1 MQATVSQAANIPL
14 PILREMYSQMF
25 KFPASEAARIESC
38 IFMDAQRQT
47 KSMTA
52 VPAFPK
58 SESYLIIFDQ
68 TVKRILYNTKSH
80 PI

>member
-14 PILREMYSQMF
+14 PILREIYSQMF
-25 KFPASEAARIESC
+25 KFPASEAAKIESC

-52 VPAFPK
+52 EPALPK
-58 SESYLIIFDQ
+58 IVSYLIVFDQ
-68 TVKRILYNTKSH
+68 TVKQILHNTKRN